1 MFCNG
6 TLFLLKVSSSEQCGL
21 LCLNS
26 NTATDELYSD
36 DVCSGFEYNAENKN
50 CVLGTIDESLEA
62 SETTKTVMLK
72 YVEPWLIPVT
82 KSKYNMYFQDWQ
94 FCTFFIFYV
103 IKIEIYEFDY
113 CILESYSCNT
123 DNTCCGEE
131 TSLTCCTSVAP
142 CSVGE
147 GGCTSDSYCSGDL
160 VCGTGNCDISLGF
173 TAGAIFYIRVQHFR
187 SEQILKAKSL

>member
-1 MFCNG
+1 MRLVFCNG

-94 FCTFFIFYV
+94 FCTFFT
-103 IKIEIYEFDY
+103 DY
-113 CILESYSCNT
+113 FLYR
-123 DNTCCGEE
+123 
-131 TSLTCCTSVAP
+131 CTSM
-142 CSVGE
+142 SK
-147 GGCTSDSYCSGDL
+147 L
-160 VCGTGNCDISLGF
+160 NCY
-173 TAGAIFYIRVQHFR
+173 FYFKFLSQWPGPDTFVWPHN
-187 SEQILKAKSL
+187 

>member
-1 MFCNG
+1 MRLVFCNG

-82 KSKYNMYFQDWQ
+82 KSKYNMYFQDCQ
-94 FCTFFIFYV
+94 SYTFFYFLN
-103 IKIEIYEFDY
+103 DQ
-113 CILESYSCNT
+113 N
-123 DNTCCGEE
+123 
-131 TSLTCCTSVAP
+131 
-142 CSVGE
+142 
-147 GGCTSDSYCSGDL
+147 
-160 VCGTGNCDISLGF
+160 
-173 TAGAIFYIRVQHFR
+173 
-187 SEQILKAKSL
+187 